1 MSKYVERAEVLP
13 ADLTRRE
20 LGGYCIRPERRLVR
34 DIERASNVALLQ
46 ETVALAWGVSI
57 IELRAPTRRC
67 ARVAFARQVAMY
79 LGHVTFG
86 LNLSAVG
93 RHFGRDRTT
102 AGYAC
107 RTIEDLRDDRH
118 FDQLLERLEIV
129 LRGRQGKLNG
139 EEASQ

>member
-1 MSKYVERAEVLP
+1 MSKYAERAELVP
-13 ADLTRRE
+13 ASLARRE
-20 LGGYCIRPERRLVR
+20 LAGHRGSPERWLRR
-34 DIERASNVALLQ
+34 EIERTSNIALLQ
-46 ETVALAWGVSI
+46 ETVALAWCVSI

-86 LNLSAVG
+86 LSLSAVG

-129 LRGRQGKLNG
+129 LRVRQDRLNG
-139 EEASQ
+139 EEAGQ